1 MVLKRPY
8 SLSEISLVIIMKSVL
23 IFQDKDNQLFLIIFL
38 FVLLFISVIFS

>member
-1 MVLKRPY
+1 MVLKRSY